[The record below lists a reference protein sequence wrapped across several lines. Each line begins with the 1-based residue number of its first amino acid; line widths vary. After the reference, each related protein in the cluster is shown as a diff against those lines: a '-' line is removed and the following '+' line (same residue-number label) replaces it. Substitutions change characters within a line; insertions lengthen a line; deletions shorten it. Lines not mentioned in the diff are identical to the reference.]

1 MDQENLSIIE
11 MLLTNP
17 YVRMGLA
24 VVMTSLGLSILNFF
38 PIIKNS
44 EKWYLSDNFLLLEMA
59 VLFTVLTTAFEL
71 ESFSDL
77 QTILMKIIF
86 TVMVSFLVAKTKGQ
100 EIADKVVNKV
110 AKVIGDKTDSVEPK

>member
-1 MDQENLSIIE
+1 
-11 MLLTNP
+11 
-17 YVRMGLA
+17 
-24 VVMTSLGLSILNFF
+24 
-38 PIIKNS
+38 
-44 EKWYLSDNFLLLEMA
+44 MA

-71 ESFSDL
+71 QSFSDL